1 MSSSASSK
9 DSRNSYAKQASSP
22 TSAPTGTGT
31 TPSKVNHQDASMEL
45 KNMASGSESVKGA
58 IPLGEDIMQVARI
71 GEVSVMQRLFDTKK
85 FNAGYKDDEGITP
98 LHVRYY
104 IFICFVP
111 NFD

>member
-1 MSSSASSK
+1 
-9 DSRNSYAKQASSP
+9 
-22 TSAPTGTGT
+22 
-31 TPSKVNHQDASMEL
+31 MEL